1 MQPPVAQV
9 QEVGTK
15 WSSIAKMLPG
25 RTANAIKN
33 RWNSLMR
40 KNLRRQLKQH
50 RRHGAID
57 PSVLLSQMEDPD
69 ELPARKRGC
78 HTSAEIA
85 IRHHTSAALSAAT
98 AHAAAAAAARR
109 ARGVVF
115 TPREAKAG
123 TGGGTHGQGPG
134 TGAATVYGHSGESSP
149 NSIAAQHPPYAWLPI
164 ADAVL
169 LGRGP

>member
-1 MQPPVAQV
+1 MQPPAAQV

-25 RTANAIKN
+25 RPANAIKN
-33 RWNSLMR
+33 RWNSIMR

-57 PSVLLSQMEDPD
+57 PSTTLLFQIEDLD

-98 AHAAAAAAARR
+98 AHAATAAAARR
-109 ARGVVF
+109 SRGVVF
-115 TPREAKAG
+115 TPQEAKAG

-134 TGAATVYGHSGESSP
+134 TGTATVYGHSGESSP
-149 NSIAAQHPPYAWLPI
+149 NSIAAKPPLYAWLPI

-169 LGRGP
+169 L